1 MVTHDRVDLKYSIP
15 HERLVVGSVWSGNTE
30 KIRVHSLFM
39 RYFLAVNHEHV
50 WKQEA
55 EAHLFYFF
63 DLRSF
68 YKNRKLYMQ
77 MISMRND
84 QLLYK

>member
-1 MVTHDRVDLKYSIP
+1 
-15 HERLVVGSVWSGNTE
+15 
-30 KIRVHSLFM
+30 M

-68 YKNRKLYMQ
+68 YKNRKLYMG
-77 MISMRND
+77 MNSMRND

>member
-1 MVTHDRVDLKYSIP
+1 
-15 HERLVVGSVWSGNTE
+15 
-30 KIRVHSLFM
+30 M
-39 RYFLAVNHEHV
+39 RYFLAVNHEYV

-68 YKNRKLYMQ
+68 YKNRKLYMEVN
-77 MISMRND
+77 SMRND

>member
-1 MVTHDRVDLKYSIP
+1 
-15 HERLVVGSVWSGNTE
+15 
-30 KIRVHSLFM
+30 M

-55 EAHLFYFF
+55 EAHMFYFV
-63 DLRSF
+63 DLISF
-68 YKNRKLYMQ
+68 IHKNRKLYIQ
-77 MISMRND
+77 LISMRND